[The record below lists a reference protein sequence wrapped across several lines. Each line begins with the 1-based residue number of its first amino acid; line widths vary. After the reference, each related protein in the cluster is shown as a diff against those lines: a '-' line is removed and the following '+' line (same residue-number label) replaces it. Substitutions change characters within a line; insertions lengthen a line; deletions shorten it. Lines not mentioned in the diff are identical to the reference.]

1 MSGRETQTR
10 IAVHALCAAAMTLAV
25 LMVASPSSAA
35 TTNVQASSATRQT
48 RCDSPGKV
56 YTQKVFVKHKGKARI
71 DSITL
76 FLVCQPNGN
85 VAIVDHEGKSYQ
97 DLDDFRAN
105 NEILSEDDEI
115 TLPRDFPSVDTSRD
129 RELMTVS
136 GKTNSI
142 ASWVWWLTGG
152 IAVVVVTSGGG
163 ALWLRARR
171 RSARA
176 LTSDDVTATP
186 SAASERVDE

>member
-10 IAVHALCAAAMTLAV
+10 ITVHTLCAAAMTLAV

-35 TTNVQASSATRQT
+35 TPHVQASSATRQT

-56 YTQKVFVKHKGKARI
+56 FAQKVIVAHKGKKGL

-76 FLVCQPNGN
+76 FLVCRPNGN
-85 VAIVDHEGKSYQ
+85 VGIVDHEGKSYQ

-105 NEILSEDDEI
+105 NEILGEDDEI
-115 TLPRDFPSVDTSRD
+115 TLPRDFPSVDTSREL
-129 RELMTVS
+129 ELMTVS

-152 IAVVVVTSGGG
+152 IALVVFTSGGG
-163 ALWLRARR
+163 TLWLRARR
-171 RSARA
+171 RTARA
-176 LTSDDVTATP
+176 SASDDVMATP
-186 SAASERVDE
+186 SATGE